1 MVIKIYIV
9 PLHYIIY
16 IYTCTCKTY
25 GQIIAM
31 RFQKYRLL
39 TKINHDF
46 DQKKIVCIALMINIR
61 LKFQPFIKCHNVLYF
76 IRKAWVEG
84 KFTLAIQI
92 APLSAQF
99 FIN

>member
-1 MVIKIYIV
+1 M
-9 PLHYIIY
+9 
-16 IYTCTCKTY
+16 
-25 GQIIAM
+25 Q
-31 RFQKYRLL
+31 FQKYRLL

-46 DQKKIVCIALMINIR
+46 DQKKVVCIALIIDIR